1 MAKTYKAKT
10 LADTVYTIEE
20 VVVNELE
27 DVTLTEPRT
36 LPFLDTEIAKATT
49 AIAEQQA
56 KLTALQAERTAVFDV
71 AKTVKLKEPE
81 PVEEPLEL

>member
-10 LADTVYTIEE
+10 LDDTVYTIEE

-27 DVTLTEPRT
+27 DVTVTEPRT

-56 KLTALQAERTAVFDV
+56 KLTALQAERTAVFNV